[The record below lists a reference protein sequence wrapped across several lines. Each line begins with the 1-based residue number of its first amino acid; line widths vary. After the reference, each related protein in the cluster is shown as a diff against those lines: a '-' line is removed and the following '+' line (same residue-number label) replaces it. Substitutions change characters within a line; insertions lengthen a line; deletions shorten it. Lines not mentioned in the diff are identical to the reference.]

1 MPSVLGLDLASHT
14 GFAVVTGMDCVPQ
27 FGWWDAPVEPFGV
40 YKKRFSALHLWL
52 EEMQSVHQFDGI
64 AFECPIKKPTDKTST
79 LRLLMGFSCIVEEF
93 AGIVE
98 RRRGRRFPCLEVSVQ
113 DVKKA
118 LTGNPYASKPDM
130 KHAATRLGWRVADAD
145 QADAGSVAFTA
156 FANFW
161 PDLARAAA

>member
-14 GFAVVTGMDCVPQ
+14 GWCLVTGMDCVPR
-27 FGWWDAPVEPFGV
+27 FGWWDAPDERFGV
-40 YKKRFSALHLWL
+40 YRKRFSALHLWL
-52 EEMQSVHQFDGI
+52 DEMHQVHQFDGI
-64 AFECPIKKPTDKTST
+64 AFECPIKKPTDKVST
-79 LRLLMGFSCIVEEF
+79 LRLLMGFSCVVEEF
-93 AGIVE
+93 AGLVE
-98 RRRGRRFPCLEVSVQ
+98 RDRGQRFPCMEVSVP

-118 LTGNPYASKPDM
+118 LTGDPYASKPDM

-161 PDLARAAA
+161 PERAVAA